1 LPDRSAHLAP
11 ERRRALRTAA
21 LHVGSRRGQS
31 LVEFALVL
39 PLLLIVLLGV
49 ADFGRLFS
57 QGIILEAAAR
67 NGAEAA
73 AQEYVQ
79 LQRNQPGGILTP
91 ANYNQL
97 HAIALEALCEEADL
111 LPNRVASGTPP
122 TCDMPH
128 AAVCVHDASAGDDV
142 AMGGLCGSERAFAPP
157 ECSVL
162 DPPWTATIEQ
172 TDPPT
177 ALPYVEVRVCYRFT
191 TLFSLTDLQLPFGW
205 SISVGEVW
213 LQRDRVFV
221 AGTY

>member
-1 LPDRSAHLAP
+1 M
-11 ERRRALRTAA
+11 
-21 LHVGSRRGQS
+21 
-31 LVEFALVL
+31 VEFALTL
-39 PLLLIVLLGV
+39 PMLLILLLGV

-67 NGAEAA
+67 DGAEAA

-79 LQRNQPGGILTP
+79 LQRNQPGGTLTS
-91 ANYNQL
+91 ANYAQL
-97 HAIALEALCEEADL
+97 HSIALEALCEEADP
-111 LPNRVASGTPP
+111 LPNRVASGTPL
-122 TCDMPH
+122 TCEMPH
-128 AAVCVHDASAGDDV
+128 AAVCVHDANAGDDEV
-142 AMGGLCGSERAFAPP
+142 AGGTCGTEAASAPP
-157 ECSVL
+157 ECTVM

-191 TLFSLTDLQLPFGW
+191 TLFSLTNLQLPFGW

-213 LQRDRVFV
+213 LQRNRVFV